1 MHSLNPTW
9 PDSKTFW
16 RDKRVTVTGGAGFL
30 GSFVVEKLR
39 VRGAGD
45 IFVPRKRDYD
55 LVQREAVLELLHDA
69 RPDLI
74 IHLAASVGGIG
85 ANLVHQ
91 AEYFYENSSLRQVQD
106 RPDDER
112 AGVGGVERSRGGDRQ
127 GDLGRAGDGW
137 QGVWRH
143 SSADPCHQRAIDR
156 A

>member
-1 MHSLNPTW
+1 MSHSW
-9 PDSKTFW
+9 PDPNQFW

-39 VRGAGD
+39 ERGAGD
-45 IFVPRKRDYD
+45 IFIPRSRDYD

-91 AEYFYENSSLRQVQD
+91 AEVFYENLTH
-106 RPDDER
+106 
-112 AGVGGVERSRGGDRQ
+112 G
-127 GDLGRAGDGW
+127 
-137 QGVWRH
+137 
-143 SSADPCHQRAIDR
+143 
-156 A
+156 

>member
-85 ANLVHQ
+85 ANRAKPAEFFYDNLATGAGQ
-91 AEYFYENSSLRQVQD
+91 AFASQPVRRNHEHRLYYSSLEGRSAVRGACD
-106 RPDDER
+106 APGCDEF
-112 AGVGGVERSRGGDRQ
+112 RSDASR
-127 GDLGRAGDGW
+127 
-137 QGVWRH
+137 
-143 SSADPCHQRAIDR
+143 SACSPL
-156 A
+156 